1 MGNVLQAG
9 QGQAPARQAV
19 LGAGIPC
26 IPSLGTG
33 VEGFLSLCSWNLLGC
48 ELKQS
53 GGQPFVRTVRGHFFP
68 CDGWRVLVAL
78 MQQYLQNLENTGD
91 QADNSTVLHI
101 NDGCCPESFTKQTFF
116 LQYIIILN
124 SYWIRGHWVSFNSWV
139 HITHLPVESGAD
151 TGRIYC
157 VMLAVTWK
165 LLGCRN
171 YFLLSSSVGVWFVT
185 LACF

>member
-1 MGNVLQAG
+1 MIENLNGNLCQKDPGSKQFCFIGIPAEEVKEAYMGNVLQAG

-68 CDGWRVLVAL
+68 CDG
-78 MQQYLQNLENTGD
+78 
-91 QADNSTVLHI
+91 
-101 NDGCCPESFTKQTFF
+101 
-116 LQYIIILN
+116 
-124 SYWIRGHWVSFNSWV
+124 
-139 HITHLPVESGAD
+139 
-151 TGRIYC
+151 
-157 VMLAVTWK
+157 
-165 LLGCRN
+165 
-171 YFLLSSSVGVWFVT
+171 
-185 LACF
+185 